1 MTLGIRE
8 FGSSDMIR
16 DMEHIAQLIRVSS
29 LHPERIVGQGDQFL
43 AVIIAGLGVARVGG
57 GKVTW
62 RVPFSCLLIHFP
74 NGGTIEGWRS
84 YGTSRVPKSWKQDR

>member
-29 LHPERIVGQGDQFL
+29 LHTERIVGQGDQFL
-43 AVIIAGLGVARVGG
+43 AVIIAGLGCTSRGRKSNMAYPIFMSPD
-57 GKVTW
+57 
-62 RVPFSCLLIHFP
+62 PFS
-74 NGGTIEGWRS
+74 
-84 YGTSRVPKSWKQDR
+84 